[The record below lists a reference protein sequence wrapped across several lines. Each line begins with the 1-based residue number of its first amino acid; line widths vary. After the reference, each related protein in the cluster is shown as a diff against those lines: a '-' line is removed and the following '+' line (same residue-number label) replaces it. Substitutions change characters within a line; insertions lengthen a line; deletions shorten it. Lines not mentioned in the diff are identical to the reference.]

1 MILGVGVDVVGLEGF
16 HEQLSDKAS
25 SFVDG
30 SFTEAEQRTV
40 ASRPARD
47 KTPYFA
53 GRYAAKEAFLK
64 AWSVSRAGNPP
75 VMSNVQFT
83 DLEVKNDNWGRPT
96 MALHGEVRR
105 LFYAGSVQ
113 PRIHLSISHDGPVAT
128 AFVVLERSHPASR
141 EESENE

>member
-1 MILGVGVDVVGLEGF
+1 MILGVGVDVVALEGF
-16 HEQLSDKAS
+16 QEQLSDKAS
-25 SFVDG
+25 SFVQG
-30 SFTEAEQRTV
+30 SFTEGELRTI

-64 AWSVSRAGNPP
+64 AWSVSRTGQQP
-75 VMSNVQFT
+75 VMSSVQFT
-83 DLEVKNDNWGRPT
+83 DVEVTNDAWGRPSI
-96 MALHGEVRR
+96 ALHGDLRR
-105 LFYAGSVQ
+105 QFFAGTSQ

-128 AFVVLERSHPASR
+128 AFVVLEQDHPASW

>member
-25 SFVDG
+25 SFVRG
-30 SFTEAEQRTV
+30 SFTEGEQRTI

-64 AWSVSRAGNPP
+64 AWSISRAGHPP
-75 VMSNVQFT
+75 VMSSVQFT
-83 DLEVKNDNWGRPT
+83 DVEVTNDQWGRPT
-96 MALHGEVRR
+96 IALHGEVRR
-105 LFYAGSVQ
+105 LFFSGSAQ

-128 AFVVLERSHPASR
+128 AFVVLEESQQASW